1 MIRLNTN
8 IQLDN
13 GAIATH
19 YVLGIV
25 TISTQKVDLTLDGF
39 VSAELA
45 DTAMNKLKLERRQ
58 KELINQF
65 RALAEKEEHTKKE
78 IDIMNTTQNQI
89 NELATQINSSKE
101 YNNYVVDCEFT
112 TIPYKDN
119 VTESYILEEILKL
132 DKFKD
137 ATEYSVK

>member
-13 GAIATH
+13 GAVAKH

-25 TISTQKVDLTLDGF
+25 TVSTQKIDLTLDGF
-39 VSAELA
+39 VSTKLE
-45 DTAMNKLKLERRQ
+45 DVAMNKLKLERQQ

-65 RALAEKEEHTKKE
+65 RALAEKEEQTNEE
-78 IDIMNTTQNQI
+78 IETMNNLQDEI
-89 NELATQINSSKE
+89 NEIANQINSSKE
-101 YNNYVVDCEFT
+101 YSNYVVDCEFI
-112 TIPYKDN
+112 TIPYIEN
-119 VTESYILEEILKL
+119 ITEEYILEEILKT

-137 ATEYSVK
+137 ATQYSE

>member
-13 GAIATH
+13 GAVAKH

-25 TISTQKVDLTLDGF
+25 TVSTQKIDLTLDGF
-39 VSAELA
+39 VSTELA
-45 DTAMNKLKLERRQ
+45 DVAMNKLKLERQQ

-65 RALAEKEEHTKKE
+65 RALAEKEEQTNEE
-78 IDIMNTTQNQI
+78 IETMNSLQDEI
-89 NELATQINSSKE
+89 NEIANQINSSKE
-101 YNNYVVDCEFT
+101 YSNYVVDCEFI
-112 TIPYKDN
+112 TIPY
-119 VTESYILEEILKL
+119 TENTTEEYILEEILKT

-137 ATEYSVK
+137 ATQYSE

>member
-13 GAIATH
+13 GAVAKH

-25 TISTQKVDLTLDGF
+25 TVSTQKIDLTLDGF
-39 VSAELA
+39 VSTELA
-45 DTAMNKLKLERRQ
+45 DVAMNKLKLERQQ

-65 RALAEKEEHTKKE
+65 RALAEKEEQTSEE
-78 IDIMNTTQNQI
+78 IETMNNLQDEI
-89 NELATQINSSKE
+89 NEIANQINSSKE
-101 YNNYVVDCEFT
+101 YSNYVVDCEFI
-112 TIPYKDN
+112 TIPYIEN
-119 VTESYILEEILKL
+119 ITEEYILEEILKT

-137 ATEYSVK
+137 ATQYSE

>member
-13 GAIATH
+13 GAVAKH

-25 TISTQKVDLTLDGF
+25 TVSTQKIDLTLDGF
-39 VSAELA
+39 VSTELA
-45 DTAMNKLKLERRQ
+45 DIAMNKLKLERQQ

-65 RALAEKEEHTKKE
+65 RALAEKEEQTSEE
-78 IDIMNTTQNQI
+78 IETMNSLQDEI
-89 NELATQINSSKE
+89 NEIANQINSSKE
-101 YNNYVVDCEFT
+101 YSNYVVDCEFI
-112 TIPYKDN
+112 TIPY
-119 VTESYILEEILKL
+119 TETITEEYILEEILKT

-137 ATEYSVK
+137 ATQYSE

>member
-25 TISTQKVDLTLDGF
+25 TISTQKIDLTLDGF
-39 VSAELA
+39 ISTELA
-45 DTAMNKLKLERRQ
+45 NTAMNKLNLERQQ

-65 RALAEKEEHTKKE
+65 RKLAEKEEPTEKE
-78 IDIMNTTQNQI
+78 TETMNNLQDEI
-89 NELATQINSSKE
+89 NEIANQINSSKD
-101 YNNYVVDCEFT
+101 YSNYVVDCEFI
-112 TIPYKDN
+112 TIPYIEN
-119 VTESYILEEILKL
+119 ITEEYILEEILKT

-137 ATEYSVK
+137 ATQYSE

>member
-45 DTAMNKLKLERRQ
+45 DIAMNKLKLERRQ

>member
-13 GAIATH
+13 GAVATH

-25 TISTQKVDLTLDGF
+25 TVSTQKIDLTLDGF
-39 VSAELA
+39 VSTELA
-45 DTAMNKLKLERRQ
+45 DVAMNKLKLERQQ

-65 RALAEKEEHTKKE
+65 RALAEKEEQTSEE
-78 IDIMNTTQNQI
+78 IETMNNLQDRI
-89 NELATQINSSKE
+89 NEIANQINSSKE
-101 YNNYVVDCEFT
+101 YSNYVVDCEFI
-112 TIPYKDN
+112 TIPYIEN
-119 VTESYILEEILKL
+119 ITEEYILEEILKT

-137 ATEYSVK
+137 ATQYSE

>member
-13 GAIATH
+13 GAVAKH

-25 TISTQKVDLTLDGF
+25 TVSTQKIDLTLDGF
-39 VSAELA
+39 VSTELA
-45 DTAMNKLKLERRQ
+45 DVAMNKLKLERQQ

-65 RALAEKEEHTKKE
+65 RALAEKEEQTSEE
-78 IDIMNTTQNQI
+78 IETMNNLQDRI
-89 NELATQINSSKE
+89 NEIANQINSSKE
-101 YNNYVVDCEFT
+101 YSNYVVDCEFI
-112 TIPYKDN
+112 TIPYIEN
-119 VTESYILEEILKL
+119 VTEEYILEEILKT

-137 ATEYSVK
+137 ATQYSE

>member
-13 GAIATH
+13 GAVAKH

-25 TISTQKVDLTLDGF
+25 TVSTQKIDLTLDGF

-45 DTAMNKLKLERRQ
+45 DVAMNKLKLERQQ

-65 RALAEKEEHTKKE
+65 RELAEKEEQTNEE
-78 IDIMNTTQNQI
+78 IETMNNLQDEI
-89 NELATQINSSKE
+89 NEIANQINSSKE
-101 YNNYVVDCEFT
+101 YSNYVVDCEFI
-112 TIPYKDN
+112 TIPY
-119 VTESYILEEILKL
+119 TENITEEYILEEILKT

-137 ATEYSVK
+137 ATQYSE

>member
-25 TISTQKVDLTLDGF
+25 TISTQKIDLTLDGF

-45 DTAMNKLKLERRQ
+45 DIAMNKLKLERRQ

-65 RALAEKEEHTKKE
+65 RALAEKEEHTEKE
-78 IDIMNTTQNQI
+78 IDTMNTTQNQI

-112 TIPYKDN
+112 TIP
-119 VTESYILEEILKL
+119 
-132 DKFKD
+132 
-137 ATEYSVK
+137 

>member
-25 TISTQKVDLTLDGF
+25 TISTQKIDLTLDGF

-65 RALAEKEEHTKKE
+65 RALAEKEEHTEEE
-78 IDIMNTTQNQI
+78 INIMNTTQNQI

-137 ATEYSVK
+137 ATEYNVK